1 MNYKNFFL
9 LLLLPLSIWSQ
20 ESQSYSLSQAI
31 DFAQHNSYAIQDA
44 RDDIRAAKKRVWETT
59 TMGLPQINAVLN
71 YQNFLELPVQLIPAE
86 FFGGNPGEFA
96 EISFGTKQNISGSAT
111 LSQLIFDGSYI
122 VGLQSAKVY
131 LKISELTE
139 IKTAQAIK
147 EGVINAY
154 AGVLMTREGL
164 EILQK
169 NKNILEKNL
178 QQTREIVRNGFG
190 EEQDV
195 EQLSLTLQSLDNQ
208 LKNMQRLE
216 TYNLNMLKYVMGVPI
231 GEELTLSQNLE
242 SLLSDYQDFNV
253 LSQSF
258 DYQTHIDYK
267 FSENNLNANK
277 LLVKLE
283 QSKALPSLSAYLNY
297 GLNAY
302 GEKFNF
308 FDKDQKWFDSS
319 IFGVQMN
326 IPIFSSLMRS
336 SRVQQAK
343 INLEKAER
351 AQVETSEKLNLEYQ
365 TAKLNYENAL
375 ENFQTAKE
383 SMALAERI
391 EHKENIK
398 FFEGISGSFELTQAQ
413 NQLYTKQQ
421 EYLQSIFDMIS
432 KKAALDKAIGKD

>member
-1 MNYKNFFL
+1 MNYKHFFL

-20 ESQSYSLSQAI
+20 ESQTFSLEQAI
-31 DFAQHNSYAIQDA
+31 NFAEQNSYTMQDA
-44 RDDIRAAKKRVWETT
+44 KDDIKAAKKRVWETT
-59 TMGLPQINAVLN
+59 TMGLPQINASFD

-96 EISFGTKQNISGSAT
+96 EISFGTKQNINGSAT

-164 EILQK
+164 KILEK
-169 NKNILEKNL
+169 NKNVLEKNL
-178 QQTREIVRNGFG
+178 QQTREIVSNGFG

-195 EQLSLTLQSLDNQ
+195 EQLSLTLQTLDNQ

-216 TYNLNMLKYVMGVPI
+216 TYNLNMLKYVMGIPI
-231 GEELTLSQNLE
+231 DQEITLSQNLE
-242 SLLSDYQDFNV
+242 SLLSDYQDFNT

-267 FSENNLNANK
+267 FSENNLDAKK

-302 GEKFNF
+302 GEKFDF

-319 IFGVQMN
+319 IFGVKMN
-326 IPIFSSLMRS
+326 IPVFSSFMRS

-343 INLEKAER
+343 INLKKAER
-351 AQVETSEKLNLEYQ
+351 AQIETSEKLTLAYQ
-365 TAKLNYENAL
+365 TAKINYENAL
-375 ENFQTAKE
+375 ENYQTTKE

-421 EYLQSIFDMIS
+421 EYLQSIYELIS
-432 KKAALDKAIGKD
+432 KKAALDTAMGD